1 MPNALLG
8 CFRLDRRGKQERY
21 FLLNEEDL
29 KKQALKYIRVHQY
42 PKRGF
47 GAMRARDFTEY
58 VNTGCDCDVCGG
70 MESPFVS
77 VSKEKLKA
85 CNITLPVCETTGRKW
100 LRKLGADYQNHHKG
114 ILCLHLMGHTLIYT
128 LGSTLNSSF

>member
-1 MPNALLG
+1 M
-8 CFRLDRRGKQERY
+8 
-21 FLLNEEDL
+21 

-42 PKRGF
+42 AKRGS
-47 GAMRARDFTEY
+47 GAVRARDFTEY

-70 MESPFVS
+70 MESPLVG

-100 LRKLGADYQNHHKG
+100 QRKLGADYQKHHKG
-114 ILCLHLMGHTLIYT
+114 ILCLHLMPHTLIYT
-128 LGSTLNSSF
+128 LGSILNSFF